1 MMVRKTLLV
10 VAVAVLGI
18 ASAMAA
24 EKAVPS
30 QVSTNA
36 DGIVVRTG
44 AEWVS
49 APSVPESFFLDA
61 RTRPIISPWRPG
73 DPIREI
79 PRRFEGDQR
88 VIDMRPDPVNPV
100 AAGPDILVELQRAFG
115 EGVDSRA
122 FTTPL
127 VNKDAQGF
135 SGVFPPDPSGD
146 VGGGFYVQSING
158 SGGSTYVVYNTNNG
172 SVAAGP
178 FNMEGLGS
186 GGACASGNGD
196 PVVLF
201 DQLASRWLLTEF
213 SSSGNNLC
221 IYVSAT
227 SNPVTTTWTRYAFVP
242 PSFPDYPKYGVWPDA
257 YYVGANQSNGVYALD
272 RTKMLAGLAATL
284 QRFSVPTLSEL
295 GFQMLPPAS
304 INGID
309 LPPAGAPGVFVRQV
323 DDERNNP
330 GSNDPVHDRIELF
343 AYHVDFTTPANST
356 LTGPTPIQINEFDR
370 AFSIPSGFGAIPQ
383 PGVSRLLDP
392 LMEVIMFPVHY
403 RAFGTTETITGNFVT
418 KIGTNNQSGIRWFEL
433 RRTGGV
439 AGGWS
444 LFQEGTF
451 APADTPGQQTNR
463 WMGATAMDSAGNIA
477 MGYSIDRVTP
487 ALFPSL
493 AYVGRQAGDPAG
505 VMTTGETMLVTGA
518 SSQSNFDR
526 WGDYF
531 QMGVDPVDGC
541 TFWFTG
547 EYMAAANW
555 NTRIASFRFD
565 ACGTPT
571 FTMSGSPLTQNVC
584 AASPSP
590 SALTPVAITVGSVS
604 GFTSPVNLGFG
615 AGLPVGF
622 GGSYT
627 VTPVNPPG
635 SSQANLTVT
644 NAAAPGLNALTLR
657 GSSGGTDR
665 DLALNVTVATL
676 VPAASTL
683 SAPAN
688 NAIDVSSTP
697 TFSWTASSQST
708 SYLIEIAT
716 DVGFGNIILSQSV
729 SGTSFQP
736 AAALPT
742 NTQIYWRVTANN
754 ICGASTPSATFTF
767 RTISAPGDCS
777 VGSFT
782 NVVYSD
788 NMESGLSGWTHSAS
802 TGTDTWTQ
810 STARSTSPTH
820 SWFAVDP
827 ALASDQ
833 RLVSPT
839 IAVPTT
845 LTTLNLQ
852 FQHWRDIENVSGSA
866 TECWDGSILEASIDG
881 GAFTQVSGAQ
891 IQVGAYTGALRTS
904 ANPLAGLQAW
914 CGAVPFNKVIV
925 DLSTFA
931 GHNAQFRF
939 RLGSDASVGREGWYI
954 DDVKVQGCST
964 SDVIYADGFDPTL

>member
-1 MMVRKTLLV
+1 MMGRKMLLLT
-10 VAVAVLGI
+10 AIAATGI

-24 EKAVPS
+24 EKGSPS
-30 QVSTNA
+30 RIYINA
-36 DGIVVRTG
+36 EGIEVHAG
-44 AEWVS
+44 AEWIS

-61 RTRPIISPWRPG
+61 RARPVIQQWKPG

-88 VIDMRPDPVNPV
+88 VVDMRPDPVNPV
-100 AAGPDILVELQRAFG
+100 PANADILVELQRAFG
-115 EGVDSRA
+115 PGVGSRA
-122 FTTPL
+122 FSTPL
-127 VNKDAQGF
+127 VNRDAQGF
-135 SGVFPPDPSGD
+135 SGVYPPDPSGD
-146 VGGGFYVQSING
+146 VGGGFYIQAING
-158 SGGSTYVVYNTNNG
+158 SGGSSYVVYNTNDG

-178 FNMEGLGS
+178 FNLQGLGS

-272 RTKMLAGLAATL
+272 RTKMLAGLPATF
-284 QRFSVPTLSEL
+284 QRFSVPKLSEI

-304 INGID
+304 VNGID
-309 LPPAGAPGVFVRQV
+309 LPPTGAPGIFLRQV

-330 GSNDPVHDRIELF
+330 SSNDPLHDRIELF

-356 LTGPTPIQINEFDR
+356 MTGPTALQITDFDR
-370 AFSIPSGFGAIPQ
+370 NYSIPSGFGAIPQ
-383 PGVSRLLDP
+383 PGTSRLLDP
-392 LMEVIMFPVHY
+392 LLEVIMFPVHY

-439 AGGWS
+439 AGAWS

-451 APADTPGQQTNR
+451 APSDLPGEQTNR
-463 WMGATAMDSAGNIA
+463 WMGASAMDSAGNIA
-477 MGYSIDRVTP
+477 LGYSIDRVSP
-487 ALFPSL
+487 ALYPGLS
-493 AYVGRQAGDPAG
+493 YVGRQAGDPAG
-505 VMTTGETMLVTGA
+505 VMTTIETPLVAGA
-518 SSQSNFDR
+518 SSQSSFDR

-531 QMGVDPVDGC
+531 QMGVDPTDGC

-547 EYMAAANW
+547 EYMAASNW

-571 FTMSGSPLTQNVC
+571 FTISGTPLTQSVC
-584 AASPSP
+584 AASAAP
-590 SALTPVAITVGSVS
+590 SALAPIAIGVGSVS
-604 GFTSPVNLGFG
+604 GFTSPVDLGFG
-615 AGLPVGF
+615 AGLPAGF
-622 GGSYT
+622 AGSYSA
-627 VTPVNPPG
+627 TPVNPPG

-644 NAAAPGLNALTLR
+644 NAASTGLNVLTLR

-665 DLALNVTVATL
+665 DLSLNVTVAATVPSQSAL
-676 VPAASTL
+676 V
-683 SAPAN
+683 APAD
-688 NAIDVSSTP
+688 NAIDVPSNP
-697 TFSWTASSQST
+697 TFSWTASSSSN

-716 DVGFGNIILSQSV
+716 DAGFSNIILSQSV
-729 SGTSFQP
+729 TGTSFQP

-742 NTQIYWRVTANN
+742 NTQIYWRVIANN
-754 ICGASTPSATFTF
+754 ICGSATPSPTFAF
-767 RTISAPGDCS
+767 RTVAAPGDCS
-777 VGSFT
+777 VGTFT
-782 NVVYSD
+782 TVVFSD
-788 NMESGLSGWTHSAS
+788 NLESGAPGWTHSAGA
-802 TGTDTWTQ
+802 GTDTWTL
-810 STARSTSPTH
+810 SSARPNSPVK

-827 ALASDQ
+827 AAVSDQ

-839 IAVPTT
+839 INLPST
-845 LTTLNLQ
+845 LTGLNLQ
-852 FQHWRDIENVSGSA
+852 FQHWRNMENSG
-866 TECWDGSILEASIDG
+866 TTQCWDGGTLEASIDG
-881 GAFTQVSGAQ
+881 GAFTQVSGTQ
-891 IQVGAYTGALRTS
+891 ILVGGYTGAMRTGT
-904 ANPLAGLQAW
+904 NPLGGLPAW
-914 CGAVPFNKVIV
+914 CNSVPYNNVVV
-925 DLSTFA
+925 DITPYA
-931 GHNAQFRF
+931 GHVAQFRF
-939 RLGSDASVGREGWYI
+939 RLGSDGSVGREGWYI

-964 SDVIYADGFDPTL
+964 SDVIFADGFELLTP